1 MRISA
6 AELETTVMKAAI
18 GAGVVSGI
26 AIEIGKAAVSLSD
39 HGIDASA
46 VIATALENL
55 DRQDANRF
63 RWSTTRAAAFSFQ
76 KPCIYLPSWL
86 ALRYATCSRL
96 GRIKSSP
103 RNLDVPILVVSLL
116 AARHFDVNARH
127 SADDQPTAACAN
139 GWFTIAENQISA
151 WQHPGDIEFSRGFLE
166 GSIDQVRTARAIEVD
181 DELASDEHVCRSVF
195 GIRIRNV
202 TAARSW
208 CRSHR

>member
-46 VIATALENL
+46 VIAIALENL
-55 DRQDANRF
+55 DRQDANGFAVDDARNGIF
-63 RWSTTRAAAFSFQ
+63 LPKAL
-76 KPCIYLPSWL
+76 YLSAILAGPSIADLL
-86 ALRYATCSRL
+86 ASGQDKIVARD
-96 GRIKSSP
+96 
-103 RNLDVPILVVSLL
+103 LDVLILAVSLL

-127 SADDQPTAACAN
+127 SADDQPTATCAN

-151 WQHPGDIEFSRGFLE
+151 WRHPGDIEFFA
-166 GSIDQVRTARAIEVD
+166 QVPGR
-181 DELASDEHVCRSVF
+181 LYRSSTY
-195 GIRIRNV
+195 RPRH
-202 TAARSW
+202 RSG
-208 CRSHR
+208 